1 MRSRKPNRGY
11 ASGTVHGN
19 CGFFTKKNKK
29 DLSMNDFYKPY
40 DLMQETEQYHED
52 LTDEER
58 LRLCVAQVIAF
69 FAALGIA
76 LVAYAIYSLIF

>member
-1 MRSRKPNRGY
+1 MKSRKPNRGY

-19 CGFFTKKNKK
+19 CGFFTKKTKRP
-29 DLSMNDFYKPY
+29 SMKEFYNPY
-40 DLMQETEQYHED
+40 GLMQEAEQYHED

-69 FAALGIA
+69 FAALG
-76 LVAYAIYSLIF
+76 VADLTNL

>member
-1 MRSRKPNRGY
+1 VAPY
-11 ASGTVHGN
+11 TGTAA
-19 CGFFTKKNKK
+19 FLPKKNKK

-40 DLMQETEQYHED
+40 DLMLEAEQYHED

-76 LVAYAIYSLIF
+76 LVAYAIYSLIFNNV